1 MTQREISPPYD
12 FNKFEKKDGGKQ
24 EKSSTAEYCLIHHQ
38 ILRTNRI
45 SNGRQTMQ
53 RIDILILE
61 LSTMETLC
69 PRLSQLV
76 RSSEKCT
83 VEDTYNLFVSWQND
97 FFLPSRR
104 KIGSV
109 APLFKEVDFGTL
121 K

>member
-1 MTQREISPPYD
+1 
-12 FNKFEKKDGGKQ
+12 
-24 EKSSTAEYCLIHHQ
+24 
-38 ILRTNRI
+38 
-45 SNGRQTMQ
+45 MQ

-83 VEDTYNLFVSWQND
+83 VEDTYNLFVSWQNN
-97 FFLPSRR
+97 FLPSRR

>member
-1 MTQREISPPYD
+1 
-12 FNKFEKKDGGKQ
+12 
-24 EKSSTAEYCLIHHQ
+24 
-38 ILRTNRI
+38 
-45 SNGRQTMQ
+45 MQ

-97 FFLPSRR
+97 FFFLPSRR

>member
-1 MTQREISPPYD
+1 M
-12 FNKFEKKDGGKQ
+12 
-24 EKSSTAEYCLIHHQ
+24 
-38 ILRTNRI
+38 
-45 SNGRQTMQ
+45 SNARQTMQ